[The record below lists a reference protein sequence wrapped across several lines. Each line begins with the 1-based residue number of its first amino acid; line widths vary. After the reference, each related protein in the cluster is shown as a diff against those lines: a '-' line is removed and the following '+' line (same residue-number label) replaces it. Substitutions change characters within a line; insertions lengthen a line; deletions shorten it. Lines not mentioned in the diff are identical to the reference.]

1 MPEKCLMFTDDVEL
15 EKKAAKFGH
24 IFWTFNL
31 PIQVWRP
38 NKDESG
44 NILLYM
50 PRKERCEMISFDEF
64 FADIEGGASEE
75 NIKDLCDVSA
85 AIMKNFAK
93 HIEEVGNNKREFAYY
108 PNDK

>member
-1 MPEKCLMFTDDVEL
+1 MIEKCLTFTDNVKL

-24 IFWTFNL
+24 IFWTYNL
-31 PIQVWRP
+31 PIQIWRSDSG
-38 NKDESG
+38 NG

-50 PRKERCEMISFDEF
+50 PRKESCQMISFDDF
-64 FADIEGGASEE
+64 FADIEGGASDE
-75 NIKDLCDVSA
+75 NIKALCDVSA

-93 HIEEVGNNKREFAYY
+93 HIEEVGNNKRKFAYY